1 MCSSSGGE
9 CYGTAILTY
18 LYPLLT
24 LDTLQATG
32 ADDFVI
38 PPDDPIWETLNGIE
52 PTAIEPFDSTLPNNQ
67 GIQALNACASEA
79 LYHHQLYLSSVPDIS
94 LLSSSPPGPL
104 TSLASAAG
112 PAMAPDLS
120 MASTAT
126 LGRSLVVARPPAR
139 QSQPPAR
146 RLKPSPKQEL
156 ATRRDFS
163 ADSAEYAIVMI
174 RRGLRGR
181 QSSGSRGMMIH
192 RPHTLPEADP
202 RSLKGS
208 RTSNTAMK
216 EPRKSKHGLHGSPG
230 GVMRKRTQRS
240 SPAAIQA
247 GGSANPEH
255 QQSLLAAINSSSRAT
270 NGVGT
275 AMYRTQPSPLRYEI
289 DDPERLLK
297 DAWPADRLASFT
309 WDGCVMWACHPW
321 ERPAGSGC
329 HLFPAEIVL

>member
-1 MCSSSGGE
+1 MGNGDCICIRFARTPADCFVGPSRQLLQARCLSSVNCMQAKPNPCPLFRIRPSMQSSDALMARTKSSQLEYLAAAAAATPRIYIFLCARGTESTREPLCLLDYAKPYLRWKATAWTPLAQHGPFFTCSSFWGSPTPPRWGWGNSRRSSTASMCSSSGGE

-163 ADSAEYAIVMI
+163 ADSAEYAIMMI

-181 QSSGSRGMMIH
+181 
-192 RPHTLPEADP
+192 
-202 RSLKGS
+202 
-208 RTSNTAMK
+208 
-216 EPRKSKHGLHGSPG
+216 
-230 GVMRKRTQRS
+230 
-240 SPAAIQA
+240 
-247 GGSANPEH
+247 
-255 QQSLLAAINSSSRAT
+255 
-270 NGVGT
+270 
-275 AMYRTQPSPLRYEI
+275 
-289 DDPERLLK
+289 
-297 DAWPADRLASFT
+297 
-309 WDGCVMWACHPW
+309 
-321 ERPAGSGC
+321 
-329 HLFPAEIVL
+329 